1 MHYICAECEA
11 PIFSWVGSSKLDPNV
26 SLYAI
31 SQYNSEDGYVSNTHR
46 NHIPQRQIVSAT
58 NTR

>member
-26 SLYAI
+26 SYLI
-31 SQYNSEDGYVSNTHR
+31 R
-46 NHIPQRQIVSAT
+46 MP
-58 NTR
+58 